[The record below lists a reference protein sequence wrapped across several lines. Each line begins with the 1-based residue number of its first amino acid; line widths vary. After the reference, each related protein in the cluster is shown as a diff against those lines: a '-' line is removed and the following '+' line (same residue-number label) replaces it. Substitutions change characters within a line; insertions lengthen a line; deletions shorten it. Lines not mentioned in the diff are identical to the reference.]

1 MLRDQK
7 YKWQSSICNLDV
19 LIRKSTIKTFRIS
32 GCLFTSQRGN
42 VHNNNNNINNNINSN
57 VAASSTL
64 HEVKHPRI
72 VPPPGHPPGG
82 GTITIEYVP
91 VVIYFW
97 QIEVCGMIPD
107 VDEGSIAG
115 N

>member
-1 MLRDQK
+1 MAIETAYPLWAALLIESCLVIPDV
-7 YKWQSSICNLDV
+7 YESCTLHNYTECNL
-19 LIRKSTIKTFRIS
+19 
-32 GCLFTSQRGN
+32 
-42 VHNNNNNINNNINSN
+42 

-107 VDEGSIAG
+107 VDEFSIA
-115 N
+115 